1 MKNEELLRIVDD
13 LCPENVASVI
23 KSSIASCFNG
33 KDLLTE
39 LSNEHGTDKS
49 SHHRYTQHYHRLFSP
64 IRFDR
69 LRVLELGIGGY
80 NHSSGGGSLRMWKRY
95 FPNSLIYGID
105 IEDKRHCEEERVK
118 VFVGSQDDE
127 AFLNRCL
134 SVIGQPDII
143 IDDASHINPKT
154 IKTFNLLFPHLKIGG
169 FYAIEDL
176 QTSYWEDFWGVQW
189 FGSTDVNAR
198 HTAIAFLKSLVDG
211 LNYEEFLDNQYK
223 PSYFDRHIFAIHF
236 YHNLCILEK
245 RENMEGSIIVPPK
258 SL

>member
-1 MKNEELLRIVDD
+1 MKKEDLLRIVDD

-23 KSSIASCFNG
+23 KSSIASCF
-33 KDLLTE
+33 DSHDILTD

-49 SHHRYTQHYHRLFSP
+49 SHHKYTQHYNRLFSP
-64 IRFDR
+64 IRFNK
-69 LRVLELGIGGY
+69 LRILELGIGGY

-127 AFLNRCL
+127 AFIDRCL
-134 SVIGQPDII
+134 SVIGQPDIV

-154 IKTFNLLFPHLKIGG
+154 IRTFHLLFPHLKVGG
-169 FYAIEDL
+169 YYAIEDL
-176 QTSYWEDFWGVQW
+176 QTSYWDEFWGVQW
-189 FGSTDVNAR
+189 LGSRDTEAK
-198 HTAIAFLKSLVDG
+198 HTAMAFLKSLVDG
-211 LNYEEFLDNQYK
+211 LNYEEFLDNDYK
-223 PSYFDRHIFAIHF
+223 PTYLDRHVFAIHF

-245 RENMEGSIIVPPK
+245 KENMEGSIILPPK
-258 SL
+258 SF